1 MEKSAFFNKEQD
13 CEVKF
18 LSSGTVFNVNTPE
31 NHPIIFSNADDYKSA
46 MTILAICKMEYSDL
60 QLFAFQIMSNHFHFV
75 IGGQRSRILEF
86 FDLFSDHLR
95 RHFGKEA
102 IEKSFGI
109 KLFPID
115 NLGYFRNAV
124 AYVNRNGFVVNDN
137 HTPFSYPWGTSAY
150 FFNSMPRQ
158 LESLSSEK
166 LGVKALRE
174 LLHSRLLD
182 KYKNVPIVQGYIS
195 PLQYCNI
202 SASEQLLRDAK
213 QYFYIISKNV
223 ESFSEIAKSIGES
236 MYYNDNDLFLV
247 ATRIAKANYDTAR
260 LSDLPVQLKLE
271 LARRLHFDFNAGKK
285 QLSRLLKISIEVLD
299 TMFA

>member
-1 MEKSAFFNKEQD
+1 
-13 CEVKF
+13 
-18 LSSGTVFNVNTPE
+18 
-31 NHPIIFSNADDYKSA
+31 
-46 MTILAICKMEYSDL
+46 
-60 QLFAFQIMSNHFHFV
+60 MSNHFHFV

-95 RHFGKEA
+95 RHFRKEA

-202 SASEQLLRDAK
+202 SASEQLFRDAK